1 MSQTHITA
9 VAELKFEA
17 LEVGVEKAIIQPD
30 QTDTNRDKSQEKKE
44 VEEQIKKLQEKNQH
58 PKDWGSQ
65 ARALYQKV
73 SNNNESIL
81 FILDFLIMR
90 LNGPLWVCCK

>member
-1 MSQTHITA
+1 MNGSSSIFPWSKPCKDRKLPKWRGLGFNNVLSQTHITA

-30 QTDTNRDKSQEKKE
+30 QTDTNGDKSQEQKE

-58 PKDWGSQ
+58 PKD
-65 ARALYQKV
+65 
-73 SNNNESIL
+73 
-81 FILDFLIMR
+81 
-90 LNGPLWVCCK
+90 